1 MFFTEPYTAKKE
13 TIIKM
18 KLRPVHQNGTKNSN
32 GVTIQWIKHK
42 VDEAAP
48 KMSANQSLNM
58 DWQFIASYA
67 ACINYIFM

>member
-48 KMSANQSLNM
+48 KCLNFLILFSL
-58 DWQFIASYA
+58 
-67 ACINYIFM
+67 IFN

>member
-18 KLRPVHQNGTKNSN
+18 KLRPVHQNGTKKSN

-42 VDEAAP
+42 VDEVAP
-48 KMSANQSLNM
+48 KMSEFFNIIL
-58 DWQFIASYA
+58 
-67 ACINYIFM
+67 INFLISQQKNKYKL

>member
-48 KMSANQSLNM
+48 KMSEFFNIILNN
-58 DWQFIASYA
+58 F
-67 ACINYIFM
+67 